1 MSREWLDPNT
11 GLYFVNE
18 TDIPDHVVGQALA
31 EQHPGIDAI
40 ARAISSNL
48 APQNRGGNIFQR
60 DRYVTPERIADQMRL
75 ASHAAKYDDVVAGV
89 LETTE
94 AMAFSRV
101 TFECADLDEQDIW
114 NQMAEDLNLDRL
126 LRQMWRESFTVSQ
139 FYAAVWTKRKSYKV
153 RGKGEKR
160 ARRKEYKVVAPDAV
174 TILDP
179 IKVVPVGN
187 FVLGRENLA
196 YCADRV
202 EATNY
207 DDVLAGDT
215 SSDLV
220 VKTLFK
226 GRYEATRPEKQLI
239 SELGF
244 DADNLFL
251 LNPEIVHRHTDTRA
265 TYERF
270 ADIRMASIFELL
282 DLKNLLRALDRSMLL
297 GGINYIVLVRIGTD
311 EKPAKQAE
319 VNAMTARVQQG
330 SRLPVLIGDHRL
342 TVDIV
347 SPGNTDTLRPERYN
361 TIDSRITA
369 RLYSLM
375 NTGGYE
381 AGKSGDKSLELSRI
395 IGRVLESRRQ
405 MLRRFVE
412 KTIVKPTFDRNEE
425 FTEMPK
431 LRFAPKRIALSLDPA
446 TMQALLDL
454 RDRRELSRSTML
466 GEMDFSQEDEARK
479 LEMEKE
485 LYDDI
490 FETKVPYSAAP
501 APGQPP
507 QPGQQP
513 QQPQPDATD
522 PRTGGRNSG
531 GRRNGGGRPP
541 GSGDRTVEKPK

>member
-1 MSREWLDPNT
+1 MSGEWFDSTT

-18 TDIPDHVVGQALA
+18 TDIPNNSISKALA
-31 EQHPGIDAI
+31 EQHPAI
-40 ARAISSNL
+40 EQIAHAIGNNL
-48 APQNRGGNIFQR
+48 APARQGSLFQR
-60 DRYVTPERIADQMRL
+60 DRYITPERIADQMRL
-75 ASHAAKYDDVVAGV
+75 AAHAAKYDDVVAGV

-101 TFECADLDEQDIW
+101 TFECPNLDEQDVW
-114 NQMAEDLNLDRL
+114 NQIAEDLNLDRL

-139 FYAAVWTKRKSYKV
+139 FYAAIWMKRKSYKLS
-153 RGKGEKR
+153 GKGEKR
-160 ARRKEYKVVAPDAV
+160 ARRKTYNLIAPDAV

-179 IKVVPVGN
+179 MKVVPVGN
-187 FVLGRENLA
+187 FTFGRENLA

-202 EATNY
+202 EARNY
-207 DDVLAGDT
+207 DEVLAGT
-215 SSDLV
+215 NTTDLV
-220 VKTLFK
+220 VRTLFT
-226 GRYEATRPEKQLI
+226 GRYEPDRGEKQLV

-244 DADNLFL
+244 QADNMYL
-251 LNPEIVHRHTDTRA
+251 LNPDIVHRHTDTRA

-311 EKPAKQAE
+311 DKPAKQAE
-319 VNAMTARVQQG
+319 VSAMTARVQQG

-342 TVDIV
+342 QVDII

-361 TIDSRITA
+361 TLDSRITA

-395 IGRVLESRRQ
+395 IGRVLESRRH
-405 MLRRFVE
+405 MLRRFIE
-412 KTIVKPTFDRNEE
+412 RTIIKPTFDRNDDL
-425 FTEMPK
+425 TEMPK
-431 LRFAPKRIALSLDPA
+431 LRFAPKRISLALDPS

-479 LEMEKE
+479 LEMEAE
-485 LYDDI
+485 LFDDI
-490 FETKVPYSAAP
+490 FQTKVPYSAN
-501 APGQPP
+501 GQPP
-507 QPGQQP
+507 GQGNPDDPG
-513 QQPQPDATD
+513 TD

-531 GRRNGGGRPP
+531 GSRNGGGRPEGSNEEP
-541 GSGDRTVEKPK
+541 GTRNQ